1 MTDLNQL
8 QLDLSAALAAQAR
21 MKDVAFLLAN
31 TIQNKRYHLVL
42 LQRDDRL
49 EQSESSRVMIQ
60 MLTMNINELQLIHDD
75 LVK

>member
-31 TIQNKRYHLVL
+31 TIQNKRERLAR
-42 LQRDDRL
+42 LQQDNNGSDT
-49 EQSESSRVMIQ
+49 SIVIIH
-60 MLTMNINELQLIHDD
+60 MLRTNINELQLLHDD
-75 LVK
+75 LVM